1 MRYVSP
7 LLRALGLQRC
17 VRQIRHKLRAR
28 GVLAWTPQIPERDF
42 RQCAVDAIN
51 ALKES
56 GQEIGD
62 YLEFG
67 VSRGTSYACM
77 YHVLRQAGV
86 NEARLIGFDS
96 FEGFP
101 EEAGQQGWEPGAAAS
116 TVSATTRYLKKNGV
130 PEHAINL
137 VKGWYKDSLTPAARA
152 RLKLSKASL
161 VMIDCDLY
169 TSSRDALRFCA
180 PLLADRA
187 VIFFDDWGWRSDLG
201 GIGQREAFEE
211 FLAEFPGFSAE
222 PLPSYLAQAR
232 VFLVTRVARLKAKT
246 TATMSTA
253 LFCGLDLL
261 VAIA

>member
-28 GVLAWTPQIPERDF
+28 GALAWTPQIPERDF
-42 RQCAVDAIN
+42 RQCALDAVN

-101 EEAGQQGWEPGAAAS
+101 EEAVQQGWEPGAAAS
-116 TVSATTRYLKKNGV
+116 TVSATTRVQRRPTCSSNGQ
-130 PEHAINL
+130 P
-137 VKGWYKDSLTPAARA
+137 
-152 RLKLSKASL
+152 
-161 VMIDCDLY
+161 
-169 TSSRDALRFCA
+169 LR
-180 PLLADRA
+180 
-187 VIFFDDWGWRSDLG
+187 
-201 GIGQREAFEE
+201 
-211 FLAEFPGFSAE
+211 
-222 PLPSYLAQAR
+222 
-232 VFLVTRVARLKAKT
+232 
-246 TATMSTA
+246 
-253 LFCGLDLL
+253 
-261 VAIA
+261 